1 MKIYSVILTIED
13 EKWFKIEAENREGA
27 LIEAKRQ
34 LNLPE
39 SEIVGF
45 EIDELFND

>member
-1 MKIYSVILTIED
+1 MKEYRVILIIED
-13 EKWFKIEAENREGA
+13 EKWFKIEAENREEA

-34 LNLPE
+34 IGLPE
-39 SEIVGF
+39 GEIVGI